1 MHERQM
7 NNENNVLTSFP
18 LNRGKNMEKSLK
30 TRMKKVFIKAGNIL
44 YSQGNFYIA
53 TQYEIFK
60 TLLDQIIHL
69 GRSSMK

>member
-1 MHERQM
+1 
-7 NNENNVLTSFP
+7 
-18 LNRGKNMEKSLK
+18 MEKSLK

-44 YSQGNFYIA
+44 YIQGNFYIA

-69 GRSSMK
+69 GHSSMK